1 MDTPVA
7 GFPGFVN
14 EMSEEFKDVF
24 KQNRSFDQFK
34 RMITGIILSEHPT
47 VASINGLFIDH
58 TDQSN
63 LNRFVTKNN
72 WSEYRLNK
80 IRIGMINRVE
90 PNGVVVLDDYITEK
104 YGHKIFGTDLHFDHS
119 KGRSVFSNNIA
130 DCVLSGNGIFPLL
143 QTVYVRK
150 DSRWR
155 DHKKHM
161 TKIDIQKQH
170 LTQLVNLGLK
180 FRCVTFDC
188 WYFCKTLTDHIESL
202 GKNWV
207 GQVKSNRQI
216 RINGE
221 WTSVKEYAESIFPN
235 KSFKTTKIG
244 DEAYLA
250 KAFTVEMKNMGLVRL
265 LISYSER
272 GNFKFFATNR
282 VGWNE
287 ASILKIYCRR
297 WDIEVWHREGKADY
311 GLKDCQLRSDGGVSK
326 YLTLSSCADTFLE
339 IVTLLS
345 PLLGVLRRKVGT
357 PGLKRRFV
365 HLELLKNFISFIRSS
380 GKECYEKILEAV
392 LSPYKSTKVKR
403 LNII

>member
-1 MDTPVA
+1 MDTPIA
-7 GFPGFVN
+7 EFPGFIN
-14 EMSEEFKDVF
+14 ELSEEFRPVF
-24 KQNRSFDQFK
+24 KQKRTFKQFK
-34 RMITGIILSEHPT
+34 RMISGIAISEHPNI
-47 VASINGLFIDH
+47 ASINGLFIEH
-58 TDQSN
+58 TNQSN
-63 LNRFVTKNN
+63 LNRFVNNNN
-72 WSEYRLNK
+72 WSEYKLNK
-80 IRIGMINRVE
+80 TRIGMINKVE
-90 PNGVVVLDDYITEK
+90 PKGVVVLDDYITEK
-104 YGHKIFGTDLHFDHS
+104 YGHNIFGTDLHFDHS

-170 LTQLVNLGLK
+170 LTQLVDMGLK
-180 FRCVTFDC
+180 FKCVTFDC

-216 RINGE
+216 WVDDE
-221 WTSVKEYAESIFPN
+221 WISVKKYADSIFPD
-235 KSFKTTKIG
+235 KCFKTARIG
-244 DEAYLA
+244 DDTYLV
-250 KAFTVEMKNMGLVRL
+250 KAVTVEMKNMGLVRL

-287 ASILKIYCRR
+287 ARILKIYCRR

-365 HLELLKNFISFIRSS
+365 HLELLKNFVSFVLSRGYAAGDMIV
-380 GKECYEKILEAV
+380 EAV
-392 LSPYKSTKVKR
+392 LNPYRSTKVKR
-403 LNII
+403 FKHV